1 LKLLNRLDGGA
12 RKIMWK
18 AARPS
23 SGMDSSNPHRWR
35 GERLHYGDVVCHV
48 VVLFVPLFVLF
59 VPSRLVVISRC
70 M

>member
-1 LKLLNRLDGGA
+1 
-12 RKIMWK
+12 MWK

-35 GERLHYGDVVCHV
+35 GKRLHYGDVVCHV
-48 VVLFVPLFVLF
+48 VVLFVPFLVLF
-59 VPSRLVVISRC
+59 VPSRLVVISRR

>member
-1 LKLLNRLDGGA
+1 LNLLNRFNGGVQN
-12 RKIMWK
+12 IMRK

-23 SGMDSSNPHRWR
+23 SGMDSSNQHHWR
-35 GERLHYGDVVCHV
+35 GKLLHYGDVVCHV
-48 VVLFVPLFVLF
+48 VVLFVPFLVLF